1 MLTDTA
7 NEKVLKRQSLRNNE
21 YYGMQETFD
30 KLYKD
35 SQSNKKFKNLY
46 ELIVDREN
54 ILLAY
59 RNIKKNKGSFTKGVN
74 ESTITTV
81 GEQEPEKLVSYVRKR
96 LETLFHIKLE
106 EKKYQKLMA
115 ELDRWEYRQSKT
127 ELYINVLSKFLNQY
141 VKRNFI
147 ITVMG
152 LDQIEVHFTHIQGQL
167 H

>member
-1 MLTDTA
+1 ML
-7 NEKVLKRQSLRNNE
+7 EKDCK
-21 YYGMQETFD
+21 
-30 KLYKD
+30 
-35 SQSNKKFKNLY
+35 
-46 ELIVDREN
+46 
-54 ILLAY
+54 
-59 RNIKKNKGSFTKGVN
+59 
-74 ESTITTV
+74 
-81 GEQEPEKLVSYVRKR
+81 
-96 LETLFHIKLE
+96 TLFHIKLE